1 MLVTSERFQY
11 RVVQALHGTWS
22 NEWALLRLFMP
33 FQAVCCA
40 ITTEPCLTKR
50 CGIGERRAGSEG
62 SKSLPASRPPNAT
75 RLEAALYKGCLET
88 ALRRHE
94 APVEDLAPT
103 HKAIHCAPRLF
114 VRMYDGNR
122 ETIFV

>member
-50 CGIGERRAGSEG
+50 CGISERGAEGGERGQQI
-62 SKSLPASRPPNAT
+62 
-75 RLEAALYKGCLET
+75 
-88 ALRRHE
+88 ALRFPPPEHDVSRSRI
-94 APVEDLAPT
+94 AQGMP
-103 HKAIHCAPRLF
+103 
-114 VRMYDGNR
+114 
-122 ETIFV
+122 